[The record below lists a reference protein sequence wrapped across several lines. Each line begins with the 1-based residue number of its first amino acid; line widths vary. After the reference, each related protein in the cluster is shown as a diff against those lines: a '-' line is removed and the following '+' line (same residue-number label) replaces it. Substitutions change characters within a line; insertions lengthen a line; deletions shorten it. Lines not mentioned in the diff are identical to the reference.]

1 MPHRTLVRPENKR
14 ALNAEVPPR
23 PRDGETPDPI
33 DTVITVYRLCNAL
46 PRALFVLLGVIG
58 MGLATGAAANAD
70 EATPRAVPQ
79 ARAYPRT
86 FSSYDTLI
94 TYATAIAADQ
104 NALDARVAAIRDE
117 RNALSATLSADG
129 AVSGRGGRLFDP
141 DARRDERSAIAT
153 ASARVSDLVALD
165 KKVTAA
171 GALTTPATAWR
182 MPMDGAIT
190 QAFGPTPLRVEPSR
204 VVAGVFYV
212 HFHEGVDLAGEWA
225 ADVVAPARGRV
236 VFVGQMMDGAEVVV
250 LAHDGGVVT
259 MYAHLNNSNLPP
271 TVAAGDEVATGQKIG
286 TQGRT
291 GMALGLHLH
300 WAAWRNG
307 ELIDPMSLIGH

>member
-1 MPHRTLVRPENKR
+1 M
-14 ALNAEVPPR
+14 
-23 PRDGETPDPI
+23 
-33 DTVITVYRLCNAL
+33 YRLCNAL
-46 PRALFVLLGVIG
+46 PRALFLLACVIG
-58 MGLATGAAANAD
+58 MGLATGAVANAD
-70 EATPRAVPQ
+70 ETTPRAIPQ
-79 ARAYPRT
+79 ARSYPRT

-94 TYATAIAADQ
+94 AYAVTIAADQ
-104 NALDARVAAIRDE
+104 NALDARVAALRDE

-141 DARRDERSAIAT
+141 DARRDARSAIAT

-171 GALTTPATAWR
+171 GALTTAATPWR
-182 MPMDGAIT
+182 MPMDGEIS
-190 QAFGPTPLRVEPSR
+190 QPFGPTSLWVEPSR
-204 VVAGVFYV
+204 VFGGVAYA
-212 HFHEGVDLAGEWA
+212 HFHEGVDVAGVWA

-236 VFVGQMMDGAEVVV
+236 VFVGTMMDGAEVVV
-250 LAHDGGVVT
+250 LAHDGGIVT

-271 TVAAGDEVATGQKIG
+271 TVANGDEVAAGQKIG

-291 GMALGLHLH
+291 GMVTGTHLH